1 MLEHK
6 DLIAA
11 IRSGKRVNEGVQ
23 IAETTMT
30 AIMGRMSAYTG
41 KEVTWEQAMASNE
54 VLMPNGPLQF
64 GMHIEV
70 PPVAVP
76 GVTALS

>member
-6 DLIAA
+6 DLQAA
-11 IRSGKRVNEGVQ
+11 IVSGKTVNEGVR
-23 IAETTMT
+23 IAETTLT

-41 KEVTWEQAMASNE
+41 KEVTWEQAMASQE
-54 VLMPNGPLQF
+54 SIVPSTFAF
-64 GMHIEV
+64 GMHIET

-76 GVTALS
+76 GTTKLT

>member
-1 MLEHK
+1 MLEHR
-6 DLIAA
+6 DLQTA
-11 IRSGKRVNEGVQ
+11 IVSGKTVNEGVRV
-23 IAETTMT
+23 AETTLT

-41 KEVTWEQAMASNE
+41 KEVTWEQALASTE
-54 VLMPNGPLQF
+54 SLVPEHFAF

-76 GVTALS
+76 GVTKLT